1 MEKRAQLLE
10 TRSAI
15 GKLEEGCWRDILA
28 FTWNI
33 ITVGGK
39 KDIADMLKA
48 TSGMINVAEW
58 EIQRSSLI
66 EQEGNSC
73 WFTFAT
79 SIAYCKGKLTLKNGK
94 CSVLFTSVDEL
105 IGHEEATLTRR
116 KKGYI
121 NKAIKGRKTWL
132 DDRIEKEK
140 ELGYKDGN
148 SGVHP
153 HKFSKSD

>member
-1 MEKRAQLLE
+1 MSNSIYKEANNWLVEFFRCVRVGEYELATNLF
-10 TRSAI
+10 
-15 GKLEEGCWRDILA
+15 LEEGCWRDILA

-79 SIAYCKGKLTLKNGK
+79 SIANCKGKLTLKNGK

-116 KKGYI
+116 KQGYI
-121 NKAIKGRKTWL
+121 KLIS
-132 DDRIEKEK
+132 
-140 ELGYKDGN
+140 Y
-148 SGVHP
+148 
-153 HKFSKSD
+153 HKSE